1 LHGLDVTSMLHEVRT
16 LVTCA
21 RYISA
26 TKMPGDHHELEL
38 DPGGA
43 TIRLGTGPAAVEV
56 RDGRFRRLLS
66 YDEALLLAFR
76 RFHSPVRTTIAHALT
91 RAGDAK
97 SWTALGLLCLATRT
111 PLGTHLGLRLAS
123 ATLGATALAQL
134 LKRGLS
140 RARPDASIVGFE
152 ALAAN
157 PDRFSFPSGHTAA
170 AFSVAVAF
178 AGEPAGL
185 GPLALLA
192 SVGIGLSRV
201 YLGAHYPLD
210 VGAGA
215 LLGVVA
221 GIVARLLVP

>member
-1 LHGLDVTSMLHEVRT
+1 MMVDGEQAGLR
-16 LVTCA
+16 
-21 RYISA
+21 I
-26 TKMPGDHHELEL
+26 

-43 TIRLGTGPAAVEV
+43 AVSLDPATGAVVV
-56 RDGRFRRLLS
+56 RVGKLRRILS

-76 RFHSPVRTTIAHALT
+76 RFHSPVRTALARALT
-91 RAGDAK
+91 QAGDAK
-97 SWTALGLLCLATRT
+97 SWAAVGILCLATRT
-111 PLGTHLGLRLAS
+111 PLGTHLALRVAA
-123 ATLGATALAQL
+123 ATLGATGLSQL
-134 LKRGLS
+134 LKRGLT

-152 ALAAN
+152 ALATN

-170 AFSVAVAF
+170 AFSVATAF

-185 GPLALLA
+185 GPLALLL

-215 LLGVVA
+215 LLGVAA
-221 GIVARLLVP
+221 GIVARILVP